1 LTGSIVILAK
11 QQLFMK
17 RPILSF
23 LFLFSSVLITNH
35 SFAQHQLV
43 KLWQT
48 DSVFKVPESVLFD
61 AGANILYVSNIDGA
75 PDAKDGM
82 GSIGKLGT
90 DGKIIAVDWV
100 TGLDAPKGLGLYKN
114 RLYAADI
121 DKVVVIDIL
130 KGIII
135 KKIPIPGAEFLND
148 ITVNKKGVV
157 FVSDTKTGKIHS
169 IENDKVSLYAEGY
182 KAPNGLLASGEDLF
196 VLASGTMYKNGTT
209 VKTKVADGMENATD
223 GIEQVKENE
232 FIVSVW
238 NGIIYYV
245 KSDGSVQQMLD
256 TRSDKINSADI
267 GFDPKKGIVFVPTFF
282 KNSIVAYQLK

>member
-1 LTGSIVILAK
+1 
-11 QQLFMK
+11 MK
-17 RPILSF
+17 RAIVTF
-23 LFLFSSVLITNH
+23 LFAFTSVLLVNH
-35 SFAQHQLV
+35 SYAQHQLV

-61 AGANILYVSNIDGA
+61 AASNILYVSNIDGA
-75 PDAKDGM
+75 PDAKDGK

-90 DGKIIAVDWV
+90 DGKVIAVEWV

-114 RLYAADI
+114 RLYAADV

-130 KGIII
+130 KAKII
-135 KKIPIPGAEFLND
+135 KKIPVEGAGFLND
-148 ITVNKKGVV
+148 IAVNSKGVV

-182 KAPNGLLASGEDLF
+182 KSPNGLLASGDDLF
-196 VLASGTMYKNGTT
+196 VLASGTMYKNGAAG
-209 VKTKVADGMENATD
+209 KIKIAGDMESATD

-232 FIVSVW
+232 YIVSVW

-245 KSDGSVQQMLD
+245 KGDGSVQQMLD

-267 GFDPKKGIVFVPTFF
+267 GFDPKKQIVFVPTFF
-282 KNSIVAYQLK
+282 KNSIAAYQLK